1 MMEKERECPQFRRLP
16 SRMRQAVEVAAAIV
30 RRMSARRLD
39 IQENNGLISETP
51 DSNEVKHGNRQ
62 K

>member
-1 MMEKERECPQFRRLP
+1 MMEKEKECPQFRRLP

-30 RRMSARRLD
+30 RRMSARGLD
-39 IQENNGLISETP
+39 IQENNGLINETP
-51 DSNEVKHGNRQ
+51 DSNEVKHGNGQ

>member
-1 MMEKERECPQFRRLP
+1 MMDKEKECPQFRRLP

-39 IQENNGLISETP
+39 IQENNGLISDTP
-51 DSNEVKHGNRQ
+51 NDSEVKHGNGQ